1 MLPLS
6 GVRVI
11 DFGLMLA
18 VPGGAML
25 LADMGAE
32 VIKVETT
39 QRFLTWNRGWQAH
52 PTKETIEVFLPY
64 IGGFPNREPGDRPW
78 NRYPIFQSHSK
89 NKLSMTV
96 DVTKPKGMD
105 IFQRLVKVSDVVM
118 ENNSRDTMVK
128 LGVTYDMLREARDDI
143 IYLRGSAFGDTGPY
157 KDRRA
162 MAMQVEA
169 LAGHDNLR
177 GYPDM
182 DPSSNT
188 PVVPSDAAQASQA
201 AFAVLVA
208 LHYRNQT
215 GKGQFID
222 LSMVENF
229 VGLMPQAIM
238 DYTMNER
245 VQRTTGNRDHSAIQ
259 GCYQCKGEDRWVN
272 ITICSD
278 DEWAAFCGALGDPEW
293 TKGKMFSDSLAR
305 HRNHDELDRHIEEWT
320 LQHDNYAVMHLLQ
333 EHGVAAGP
341 VLNSRDAYEDAH
353 LREREFFQPVRH
365 EDCGDYPHP
374 GVMFKMSKTPL
385 GVRRGPVRLGEDN
398 EYVYKQILNVSDK
411 EYEQLESNGHIGMD
425 YAPHVP

>member
-1 MLPLS
+1 MLPLT

-18 VPGGAML
+18 TPGGAML
-25 LADMGAE
+25 LGDMGAE

-39 QRFLTWNRGWQAH
+39 QRFLTWNRGWQAR
-52 PTKETIEVFLPY
+52 PSKETIDVFLPY

-78 NRYPIFQSHSK
+78 NRYPIFQSHAK

-96 DVTKPKGMD
+96 DVTRPEGMD
-105 IFQRLVKVSDVVM
+105 IFKRLVRVSDVVI

-128 LGVTYDMLREARDDI
+128 LGITYDMLKEVKSDI

-188 PVVPSDAAQASQA
+188 PVVPSDAAQAWQS

-222 LSMVENF
+222 ISMVENF
-229 VGLMPQAIM
+229 VSLMPQAIM
-238 DYTMNER
+238 DYTMNGR
-245 VQRTTGNRDHSAIQ
+245 IQRTLGNRDHSAIQ
-259 GCYQCKGEDRWVN
+259 GCYPCRGEDRWVN
-272 ITICSD
+272 ITISSD
-278 DEWAAFCGALGDPEW
+278 SDWKAFCKVLGNPPW
-293 TKGKMFSDSLAR
+293 TEDEKFSDSLSR
-305 HRNHDELDRHIEEWT
+305 RRNHDELDRHIEEWT
-320 LQHDNYAVMHLLQ
+320 RQHDNYAVMYMLQ
-333 EHGVAAGP
+333 EGGIAAGP
-341 VLNSRDAYEDAH
+341 VINSRDAYNDAH
-353 LREREFFQPVRH
+353 LRERGFFEQIDH
-365 EDCGDYPHP
+365 EDCGTYLHP
-374 GVMFKMSKTPL
+374 GVMFKMSRTPL
-385 GVRRGPVRLGEDN
+385 SVRRGPVRLGEDN
-398 EYVYKQILNVSDK
+398 EYVYKTVLGVSDE
-411 EYEQLESNGHIGMD
+411 EYRHLEQEGHIGMD